1 MALAW
6 CAALVVPEDRLSP
19 SSKSKD
25 AGLEGLARGVESGAM
40 GEAVALTLRTTG
52 EALRAAN
59 VPRSFERAIVE
70 TARRFCLEP
79 VAAVAAVTAAR
90 RAAPPPP
97 ARAPPPRPRPPLA
110 IFFNVTETTEIL
122 SILLVVFVLCV

>member
-1 MALAW
+1 MLRSSSKARSEGEAMALAW

-90 RAAPPPP
+90 RW
-97 ARAPPPRPRPPLA
+97 
-110 IFFNVTETTEIL
+110 
-122 SILLVVFVLCV
+122 

>member
-1 MALAW
+1 MLRSSSKARSEGEAMALAW

-70 TARRFCLEP
+70 TAAEY
-79 VAAVAAVTAAR
+79 VAYRSRDAPKLFYSAVAVA
-90 RAAPPPP
+90 
-97 ARAPPPRPRPPLA
+97 
-110 IFFNVTETTEIL
+110 F
-122 SILLVVFVLCV
+122 LLV